1 MPRSRSL
8 SPPSPRAAAT
18 SSINAS
24 TSTILNPSIAPF
36 YACYLL
42 RSFHP
47 RRGGTYIGSTPDP
60 PRRWKQHMGLV
71 KGGAFKTRL
80 GRPWEME
87 AIVHG
92 FPSKLLALQFEWAWQ
107 NPHASRLLHA
117 PPTDP
122 SGKPAAQFP
131 RTAQSNRPLTK
142 VQVLQ
147 FMLTVPPWRSLD
159 LSVMLFSRDA
169 KEWWD
174 AARRFGPIVRTEAG
188 ARKWERERAQAGR
201 EVEDA
206 WRERGQWLDRVQVEL
221 REEGVDGARLVR
233 AGEKGEAEAI
243 ERIRV
248 DDGDFFQAH
257 WDKWT
262 SVVTAGLPEASC
274 HICRNPVD
282 TGDHL
287 SFLLCTAHPPSGADP
302 SPSAAPPC
310 TALYHLPCLASSLLL
325 SSSASTVLPPS
336 AAPPST
342 LAAPLLPSFGPC
354 PACTQTLRWV
364 DLVRGAYRRKEEVEG
379 TRKRRR
385 MQRGFGAAG
394 AKAAEPDEDEPD
406 VEVPVKRGRKKRAKS
421 SSTSAKRKGKA
432 KVVAP
437 PSEDEEGERFDF
449 SSDVGE
455 EDLSNDDDDLD
466 EVRRPGGAGSVDLDG
481 LPNDEAE
488 EQERSWARMD
498 AAEGGLSEGEEI
510 RSDGEDNAAPVGDEL
525 LLHSPPKR
533 PRGRPRKATLSV
545 ADEDTGFIGGE
556 VLAVSPPKR
565 PRGRPRKAASP
576 APSDLA
582 PPAAAASPPKRRAR
596 PPKTAATLVS
606 SFTSTK
612 ASLTSTSVPTKS
624 AGAGRAPAPDS
635 ADEDGL
641 LSPSLLGTAGSA
653 SLGAAQPEQ
662 PKRAKKRVVQY
673 VELSD

>member
-8 SPPSPRAAAT
+8 SPPSPRAAAA

-122 SGKPAAQFP
+122 SGKPVAQFP

-174 AARRFGPIVRTEAG
+174 AARRLGPIVRTEAG
-188 ARKWERERAQAGR
+188 ARKWQRERAQAGH
-201 EVEDA
+201 ENEDA
-206 WRERGQWLDRVQVEL
+206 WSERGQWLDKVQVEL

-233 AGEKGEAEAI
+233 AGEKGEDEAI

-248 DDGDFFQAH
+248 DDGDFFHAH

-274 HICRNPVD
+274 HICRKPVD
-282 TGDHL
+282 TG
-287 SFLLCTAHPPSGADP
+287 P
-302 SPSAAPPC
+302 
-310 TALYHLPCLASSLLL
+310 
-325 SSSASTVLPPS
+325 
-336 AAPPST
+336 
-342 LAAPLLPSFGPC
+342 
-354 PACTQTLRWV
+354 LRWV

-394 AKAAEPDEDEPD
+394 AKAVEPDEDEPD
-406 VEVPVKRGRKKRAKS
+406 VELPVKRGRKKRAKS
-421 SSTSAKRKGKA
+421 TATSAKRKGKA

-449 SSDVGE
+449 SSSDVGD

-481 LPNDEAE
+481 LPDDDEAE

-510 RSDGEDNAAPVGDEL
+510 RSDGEDDAASVGDEL

-533 PRGRPRKATLSV
+533 PRGRPRKAAVSA

-582 PPAAAASPPKRRAR
+582 PATAAASPPKRRGR
-596 PPKTAATLVS
+596 PPKTAATLTS

-612 ASLTSTSVPTKS
+612 ASLTTTSVSTKS

-635 ADEDGL
+635 ADNDSL
-641 LSPSLLGTAGSA
+641 VSPSLLGRAGSA
-653 SLGAAQPEQ
+653 SLGVAPPEQ
-662 PKRAKKRVVQY
+662 SKKAKKRVVQY